1 LQVLSE
7 RHYPLRPVYNDTVK
21 GVVLTVDGVDFTP
34 EELVAMVLSH
44 AVDIS
49 VAYSLESG
57 SPIPPPT
64 DCVLTVSCYAT
75 QQERRAL
82 LDAAALADLNVLT
95 LVEENTAAAL
105 QYAMDK
111 TFTDG
116 EELILFYNMGASAL
130 QVSLV
135 RFFSYEPPVKGYAKP
150 KSAPGFEVLA
160 KAWDDTCGGLAFDH
174 LIVEHLADEFNQQY
188 EKARG
193 KTTDVR
199 NDPRAMTK
207 LRIQANKIKHVLS
220 ANTEMPVYMEG
231 IHDDVALKTTVTRTQ
246 MEALSSSLL
255 KRATAPVQLVLERA
269 NKTLQELTAIELIG
283 GGMRIPRVQAELSK
297 AVGGMDLGMHINAD
311 ESMALGAA
319 FAGANIST
327 AFRVRH
333 VGMTDVNPFAMN
345 VTLSDIAVDDVAA
358 KEGEEEEPWMKQ
370 ATIFKALGKMGVKK
384 TIAFTHDKDVHCS
397 LDYQDNDMLPSGTEL
412 SIERYNVTGVVA
424 FAKEMEEKGLGKPK
438 VSLQFELN
446 PSGITALVKAEAA
459 VEETYTVEEEVEVDE
474 EVDANATDAD
484 SANATDT
491 DSANATDTDSAN
503 ATAAANA
510 TEGADNATKAEAKN
524 ATKAEKKPKKTIMV
538 EKVS

>member
-1 LQVLSE
+1 M
-7 RHYPLRPVYNDTVK
+7 
-21 GVVLTVDGVDFTP
+21 DGIDFTP

-82 LDAAALADLNVLT
+82 LDAAALADLNVLM
-95 LVEENTAAAL
+95 LLEENTAAAL

-111 TFTDG
+111 TFVDG

-135 RFFSYEPPVKGYAKP
+135 RFFSYEPPVKSGKSKP
-150 KSAPGFEVLA
+150 APGFEVLA

-174 LIVEHLADEFNQQY
+174 LLVEHFANEFNQQY
-188 EKARG
+188 ETARG
-193 KTTDVR
+193 KPTDVR
-199 NDPRAMTK
+199 NIPRAMVK
-207 LRIQANKIKHVLS
+207 LRIQASKVKHVLS
-220 ANTEMPVYMEG
+220 ANTEIPVYMEG
-231 IHDDVALKTTVTRTQ
+231 IYDDVALKTTVSR
-246 MEALSSSLL
+246 ALLEDLTSSLL
-255 KRATAPVQLVLERA
+255 ERSVTPVHQVLERA
-269 NKTLQELTAIELIG
+269 NKTIADLTNIELIG
-283 GGMRIPRVQAELSK
+283 GGMRIPRVQSELSK

-333 VGMTDVNPFAMN
+333 VGMTDINPFAMN
-345 VTLSDIAVDDVAA
+345 VTLSDMADTAAVDAVDGATE
-358 KEGEEEEPWMKQ
+358 KESWMKK
-370 ATIFKALGKMGVKK
+370 ATIFKANSKMGVKK
-384 TIAFTHDKDVHCS
+384 TIAFTHDTDVHVA
-397 LDYQDNDMLPSGTEL
+397 LDYQENYMLPKGTEQT
-412 SIERYNVTGVVA
+412 IERYNVTGVVA

-459 VEETYTVEEEVEVDE
+459 VEETYTVEEEVEVDDE
-474 EVDANATDAD
+474 EAEANATDAD
-484 SANATDT
+484 TDSVDDVNATDT
-491 DSANATDTDSAN
+491 N
-503 ATAAANA
+503 ATADVNA
-510 TEGADNATKAEAKN
+510 TEGAENATKAGKN
-524 ATKAEKKPKKTIMV
+524 STKAEKKKPKKTIMV